1 MAAVL
6 MFPKNIGILNWIC
19 EFSVVMKKLIVI
31 IGGT

>member
-19 EFSVVMKKLIVI
+19 EFFSCHEKIVI